1 MMRHPE
7 DSMSDASHPCHHCGS
22 PVGDSPFTVVLE
34 AFLDDHALP
43 LCRSC
48 QSLRQAG
55 QLPVEL
61 LVQQWSYAHSGASAG
76 HTGEPDEVLVR
87 LDCLGCG
94 GALARIGHP
103 GPAALDAR
111 RMPDGSLTTE
121 CGTCQRTNLLHRSGR
136 QMVAVG
142 LW

>member
-1 MMRHPE
+1 MMPPPE
-7 DSMSDASHPCHHCGS
+7 DSMSDASGPCHHCGS

-48 QSLRQAG
+48 QSLRQGG
-55 QLPVEL
+55 QLPVDL

-76 HTGEPDEVLVR
+76 VTGEPDEILVR

-94 GALARIGHP
+94 GSLSQIGLS
-103 GPAALDAR
+103 GLAALDAR
-111 RMPDGSLTTE
+111 RLPDGSLSTE
-121 CGTCQRTNLLHRSGR
+121 CGTCQRTNLLHRRGR
-136 QMVAVG
+136 QMVAVR

>member
-1 MMRHPE
+1 
-7 DSMSDASHPCHHCGS
+7 MSEEVRPCHHCGT
-22 PVGDSPFTVVLE
+22 PVGDSPFLVVLE
-34 AFLDDHALP
+34 ALTDDHALP

-55 QLPVEL
+55 QLPVDL
-61 LVQQWSYAHSGASAG
+61 LVQQWSYAHSGPSAG

-94 GALARIGHP
+94 GSLAQRDRTGAV
-103 GPAALDAR
+103 GGEGGLDAR
-111 RMPDGSLTTE
+111 RLPDGSLTTE
-121 CGTCQRTNLLHRSGR
+121 CGTCQRTNLLLRRGS
-136 QMVAVG
+136 QMVAVR

>member
-1 MMRHPE
+1 MMPSPE
-7 DSMSDASHPCHHCGS
+7 DSMSDTSGPCHHCGS

-34 AFLDDHALP
+34 ALLDDHALP

-48 QSLRQAG
+48 QSMRQAG

-76 HTGEPDEVLVR
+76 HTGEPDEVFVR

-94 GALARIGHP
+94 DALARIGPLPP
-103 GPAALDAR
+103 GLDAR

-121 CGTCQRTNLLHRSGR
+121 CGTCQRTNLLHRRGR